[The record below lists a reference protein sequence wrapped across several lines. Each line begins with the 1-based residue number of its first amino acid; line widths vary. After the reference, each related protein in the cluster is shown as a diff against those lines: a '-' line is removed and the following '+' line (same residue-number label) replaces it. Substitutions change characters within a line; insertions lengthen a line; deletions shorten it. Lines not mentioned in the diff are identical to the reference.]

1 MAFEGL
7 SSKLSSALSK
17 LTSRGKLTEQA
28 VKEGMR
34 DVRMALL
41 EADVNYLVVKD
52 FCKKV
57 TERCVGQQVLDS
69 LRSARGWGIYDLL
82 GGGRCDRRGCRCE
95 GEQKFYGGFHR
106 FLNWFAFLSSAKL
119 AHERPA
125 GTALRKNINDMNCQ
139 FSENQLIDA
148 SDGVELYK

>member
-7 SSKLSSALSK
+7 SSRSYPAALSK

-52 FCKKV
+52 FCQN
-57 TERCVGQQVLDS
+57 RSPSAAVGAAGAGQPYP
-69 LRSARGWGIYDLL
+69 G
-82 GGGRCDRRGCRCE
+82 
-95 GEQKFYGGFHR
+95 
-106 FLNWFAFLSSAKL
+106 
-119 AHERPA
+119 PA
-125 GTALRKNINDMNCQ
+125 GHQDRQRGNDRP
-139 FSENQLIDA
+139 
-148 SDGVELYK
+148 DGRRATPG

>member
-52 FCKKV
+52 FCKKSPSAAWAS
-57 TERCVGQQVLDS
+57 RCWT
-69 LRSARGWGIYDLL
+69 A
-82 GGGRCDRRGCRCE
+82 CP
-95 GEQKFYGGFHR
+95 
-106 FLNWFAFLSSAKL
+106 
-119 AHERPA
+119 RPS
-125 GTALRKNINDMNCQ
+125 R
-139 FSENQLIDA
+139 
-148 SDGVELYK
+148 

>member
-52 FCKKV
+52 FMQKSHRALRGPAGAGQPV
-57 TERCVGQQVLDS
+57 TPAQQVMKIVSEEMTALM
-69 LRSARGWGIYDLL
+69 
-82 GGGRCDRRGCRCE
+82 GGRARPADLVA
-95 GEQKFYGGFHR
+95 HR
-106 FLNWFAFLSSAKL
+106 
-119 AHERPA
+119 AHHLHAVRPA
-125 GTALRKNINDMNCQ
+125 GRR
-139 FSENQLIDA
+139 
-148 SDGVELYK
+148 

>member
-57 TERCVGQQVLDS
+57 TERASSGCSCRRQLATGSRQPK
-69 LRSARGWGIYDLL
+69 RG
-82 GGGRCDRRGCRCE
+82 
-95 GEQKFYGGFHR
+95 F
-106 FLNWFAFLSSAKL
+106 
-119 AHERPA
+119 
-125 GTALRKNINDMNCQ
+125 GTAVPKMTIEVAEQ
-139 FSENQLIDA
+139 SP
-148 SDGVELYK
+148 